1 MLRFQVQGSGKAPHS
16 ITAEGEG
23 PDFRIF
29 CSCPAGRKG
38 GMFCKQVAA
47 LLVGD
52 VTKLIGD
59 VTKLIGPTG
68 EMAELAR
75 RASGSPRI

>member
-52 VTKLIGD
+52 VTKLIG
-59 VTKLIGPTG
+59 PTG

-75 RASGSPRI
+75 RASGSPRIYP